1 MRGPEL
7 LTVKETAAYLRIPV
21 PTVYYLVQRGQLPAV
36 QIGGRWRIRKE
47 LIDRDVL
54 NLSKPKSVATEEM
67 GKAKILVVDDEDLV
81 QDLMR
86 DILGRHGYQADQA
99 RTGKEGMDLVQKNKY
114 DLMFLDIKL
123 PDVDG
128 DKIYEKVVE
137 AQPSLH
143 VIIITGLADAQI
155 FDKILTLG
163 PVTVLRKPLKVEQ
176 VLRLTDLLLGSFP
189 SESPAKAG
197 VSSD

>member
-1 MRGPEL
+1 MGGPEL
-7 LTVKETAAYLRIPV
+7 MTVKETAAYLRIPV

-54 NLSKPKSVATEEM
+54 NLAKPAAVPE
-67 GKAKILVVDDEDLV
+67 KARILVVDDEELV

-86 DILGRHGYQADQA
+86 DILGRHGYHAESA
-99 RTGKEGMDLVQKNKY
+99 RTGKEALDQLQRTNY

-123 PDVDG
+123 PDLDG

-137 AQPSLH
+137 MQPSLH
-143 VIIITGLADAQI
+143 VVIITGLADGQI

-163 PVTVLRKPLKVEQ
+163 PVTVLRKPLKVDQ
-176 VLRLTDLLLGSFP
+176 VLRLADLLLGSFSAAGAGTP
-189 SESPAKAG
+189 KSTAK
-197 VSSD
+197 V

>member
-1 MRGPEL
+1 MSSPEL
-7 LTVKETAAYLRIPV
+7 MTVKETAAYLRIPI

-36 QIGGRWRIRKE
+36 QIGGRWRVRKE

-54 NLSKPKSVATEEM
+54 NLEKPAIESE
-67 GKAKILVVDDEDLV
+67 KARILVVDDEELV
-81 QDLMR
+81 QELMK
-86 DILGRHGYQADQA
+86 DILGRHGYHADA
-99 RTGKEGMDLVQKNKY
+99 AKTGGEAMDLLKQKNY

-123 PDVDG
+123 PDFNG

-137 AQPSLH
+137 LQPALH

-155 FDKILTLG
+155 FDNIISLG

-176 VLRLTDLLLGSFP
+176 VLRLTDVLLGSFSAP
-189 SESPAKAG
+189 RKA
-197 VSSD
+197 

>member
-1 MRGPEL
+1 MNGPEL
-7 LTVKETAAYLRIPV
+7 MTVKETAAYLRIPV

-54 NLSKPKSVATEEM
+54 NLSERKPSDA
-67 GKAKILVVDDEDLV
+67 GKAGILVVDDEEMV
-81 QDLMR
+81 QELMK
-86 DILGRHGYQADQA
+86 DILARRSYQADTA
-99 RTGKEGMDLVQKNKY
+99 KTGQEALDRLKQKKY
-114 DLMFLDIKL
+114 ELMFLDIKL
-123 PDVDG
+123 PDIDG

-137 AQPSLH
+137 LQPNLH

-155 FDKILTLG
+155 FDKILALG

-176 VLRLTDLLLGSFP
+176 VLRLTEVLLGSFP
-189 SESPAKAG
+189 TVQKTEP
-197 VSSD
+197 VQR

>member
-1 MRGPEL
+1 M
-7 LTVKETAAYLRIPV
+7 TVKETAAYLRIPV

-36 QIGGRWRIRKE
+36 QIGGGRGIGNE

-54 NLSKPKSVATEEM
+54 NISKPVVESD
-67 GKAKILVVDDEDLV
+67 KAKIIVVDDENLV
-81 QDLMR
+81 QELMK
-86 DILGRHGYQADQA
+86 DILSRHDYHADTA
-99 RTGKEGMDLVQKNKY
+99 RTGKEALELLKEKTY

-123 PDVDG
+123 PDIDG

-137 AQPSLH
+137 IQPALH

-176 VLRLTDLLLGSFP
+176 VLRLADLLLGSF
-189 SESPAKAG
+189 SAHMARA
-197 VSSD
+197 

>member
-1 MRGPEL
+1 MGGPEL
-7 LTVKETAAYLRIPV
+7 MTVKETAAYLRIPV

-54 NLSKPKSVATEEM
+54 NLSKPSVVSE
-67 GKAKILVVDDEDLV
+67 KARILVVDDEELV

-86 DILGRHGYQADQA
+86 DILGRHGYQADNA
-99 RTGKEGMDLVQKNKY
+99 RTGAEAFQLLQKNSY

-137 AQPSLH
+137 TQPSLH
-143 VIIITGLADAQI
+143 VVIITGLADGQI

-176 VLRLTDLLLGSFP
+176 VLRLADLLLGSF
-189 SESPAKAG
+189 SSAGASSGKTASKAG
-197 VSSD
+197 

>member
-1 MRGPEL
+1 MGGPEL
-7 LTVKETAAYLRIPV
+7 MTVKETAAYLRIPV

-54 NLSKPKSVATEEM
+54 NLAKPAVVSE
-67 GKAKILVVDDEDLV
+67 KARILVVDDEELV

-86 DILGRHGYQADQA
+86 DILSRHGYQADSA
-99 RTGKEGMDLVQKNKY
+99 RTGKEALDAIQKSSY

-123 PDVDG
+123 PDFDG
-128 DKIYEKVVE
+128 DKIYEKVIE
-137 AQPSLH
+137 TQPSLH
-143 VIIITGLADAQI
+143 VVIITGLADAQI

-176 VLRLTDLLLGSFP
+176 VLRLADLLLGSF
-189 SESPAKAG
+189 SSAGATAAKTAKAG
-197 VSSD
+197 

>member
-1 MRGPEL
+1 MNGPEL
-7 LTVKETAAYLRIPV
+7 MTVKETAAYLRIPV

-54 NLSKPKSVATEEM
+54 NLSERKPSDA
-67 GKAKILVVDDEDLV
+67 GKAGILVVDDEEMV
-81 QDLMR
+81 QELMK
-86 DILGRHGYQADQA
+86 DILARRSYQADTAQ
-99 RTGKEGMDLVQKNKY
+99 TGQEALDRLKQKKY
-114 DLMFLDIKL
+114 ELMFLDIKL
-123 PDVDG
+123 PDIDG

-137 AQPSLH
+137 LQPNLH

-155 FDKILTLG
+155 FDKILALG

-176 VLRLTDLLLGSFP
+176 VLRLTEVLLGSFP
-189 SESPAKAG
+189 TTVQK
-197 VSSD
+197 V

>member
-1 MRGPEL
+1 M
-7 LTVKETAAYLRIPV
+7 TVKETAAYLRIPV

-54 NLSKPKSVATEEM
+54 NLSKPAVESN
-67 GKAKILVVDDEDLV
+67 KAKIIVVDDENLI
-81 QDLMR
+81 QELMK
-86 DILGRHGYQADQA
+86 DILGRHDYHADTA
-99 RTGKEGMDLVQKNKY
+99 RTGKEALELLKEKTY

-123 PDVDG
+123 PDIDG

-137 AQPSLH
+137 IQPALH
-143 VIIITGLADAQI
+143 VIIITGLADTQI

-176 VLRLTDLLLGSFP
+176 VLRLTDLLLGSF
-189 SESPAKAG
+189 SSSVAKA
-197 VSSD
+197 

>member
-1 MRGPEL
+1 MNGPEL
-7 LTVKETAAYLRIPV
+7 MTVKETAVYLRIPV

-54 NLSKPKSVATEEM
+54 NISKPAVESD
-67 GKAKILVVDDEDLV
+67 KAKIIVVDDENLV
-81 QDLMR
+81 QELMK
-86 DILGRHGYQADQA
+86 DILGRHDYHADTA
-99 RTGKEGMDLVQKNKY
+99 RTGKEALERLKEKTY

-123 PDVDG
+123 PDIDG

-137 AQPSLH
+137 IQPALH

-155 FDKILTLG
+155 FDKILALG

-176 VLRLTDLLLGSFP
+176 VLRLADLLLGSF
-189 SESPAKAG
+189 SAHMAKA
-197 VSSD
+197 

>member
-1 MRGPEL
+1 MSGPEL
-7 LTVKETAAYLRIPV
+7 MTVKETAAYLRIPV

-54 NLSKPKSVATEEM
+54 NLSKPPVESD
-67 GKAKILVVDDEDLV
+67 KAKILVVDDEQMV
-81 QDLMR
+81 QDLMK
-86 DILGRHGYQADQA
+86 DILGRHDYHPDTAK
-99 RTGKEGMDLVQKNKY
+99 TGKEALERLKEKTY

-123 PDVDG
+123 PDIDG
-128 DKIYEKVVE
+128 DKVYEKVVE
-137 AQPSLH
+137 IQPALH

-163 PVTVLRKPLKVEQ
+163 PVTVLRKPLKVDQ
-176 VLRLTDLLLGSFP
+176 VLRLADLLLGSFTAP
-189 SESPAKAG
+189 AAKA
-197 VSSD
+197 